1 MCGGEDGA
9 RGGVSYKKNK
19 RRLAVWLGKRNRRG
33 FMGEEDWNK
42 GTQMLSLEWLK
53 IPWED
58 MHYSMENLVK
68 QR

>member
-1 MCGGEDGA
+1 MWGEDGA

-19 RRLAVWLGKRNRRG
+19 RRLAVWLGKRNGQG

-42 GTQMLSLEWLK
+42 SMQMLSWEWPK
-53 IPWED
+53 IPWEEI
-58 MHYSMENLVK
+58 HYSMENLMK